1 MFNKIVLSVNDV
13 LDRGITKITNPWSL
27 VFIRW
32 SMVYARDGYKVL
44 WEHKEGA
51 DSSVVGGGKGG
62 MGRV

>member
-1 MFNKIVLSVNDV
+1 M
-13 LDRGITKITNPWSL
+13 TNPWSL

-51 DSSVVGGGKGG
+51 VSSVVGGGKRG